1 MQLSQPANNSV
12 QLPEDAALRKIAEG
26 IKSETGEP
34 FFSSLVRHLALVLNC
49 QYAFVSELSK
59 DRLSFRTRAVWG
71 RGQFLQNFDFP
82 LAGTPCEAVLNGH
95 TAHYPE
101 KLCQLFPE
109 DKGLADWAAESYC
122 GVPLVDLSD
131 RVVGH
136 LAIIDDKP
144 MPDGPRGLAIMR
156 ILAARAYAEIERL
169 RAELAIR
176 EGEERLA
183 SILGSAMDAII
194 TFDASRTIEL
204 FNHAAEK
211 IFRCS
216 ADQAIGRTL
225 DSFLTDAFRKVID
238 ESIRKSESDASGAFM
253 WAPGGLI
260 AKRAGGEEFRVE
272 ATISQAG
279 GRDRRLYT
287 LILRDVDE
295 RGRAEMELRL
305 AARKVADLEQVER
318 RMSEQLRQA
327 NEALVQSEEHF
338 RDLFDEAPIAYV
350 HEGLDSRFI
359 QANRAAMRIL
369 GIKPEEIAGMFG
381 KSLVPD
387 TPDAQRR
394 LREALDSIGRG
405 TDTSGV
411 VLELRRKDNGKPVW
425 VQWWSR
431 PAGRGSYTR
440 TMFVDITDQVLMEQ
454 ERVRL
459 EAQNAYLLEE
469 IRSGHNFGNIVGHSR
484 ALEEV
489 LDKVRLVAGTD
500 SSVLVLGETG
510 TGKELIARAIHSSSP
525 RKAQP
530 LIKVNCSALP
540 TGLIESELFGH
551 EKGAFTGA
559 TEKRIGRFELANGG
573 TIFLDEIGEVSAEVQ
588 LKLLR
593 VLQEREFER
602 LGGRETIKV
611 DVRVIAAT
619 NRDLRRAV
627 FEGALREDLYYRLS
641 VFPLR
646 VPPLRERTE
655 DIPLLV
661 HYFVGRHATRIGR
674 RISRVPKAAMER
686 LVAYPWPGNV
696 RELENVI
703 ERAVILSPGPDLEIA
718 AEGLPAPLERADDS
732 DQPPQTHELRQVR
745 VSGGAPIDSTQTL
758 EEIDRTHIVE
768 VLQRTGWKIDGTDG
782 AARLLK
788 LHPSTLRSRIKRL
801 GIRRSASNIS

>member
-1 MQLSQPANNSV
+1 M
-12 QLPEDAALRKIAEG
+12 
-26 IKSETGEP
+26 
-34 FFSSLVRHLALVLNC
+34 
-49 QYAFVSELSK
+49 
-59 DRLSFRTRAVWG
+59 
-71 RGQFLQNFDFP
+71 
-82 LAGTPCEAVLNGH
+82 
-95 TAHYPE
+95 
-101 KLCQLFPE
+101 
-109 DKGLADWAAESYC
+109 
-122 GVPLVDLSD
+122 
-131 RVVGH
+131 RV
-136 LAIIDDKP
+136 
-144 MPDGPRGLAIMR
+144 
-156 ILAARAYAEIERL
+156 
-169 RAELAIR
+169 
-176 EGEERLA
+176 
-183 SILGSAMDAII
+183 
-194 TFDASRTIEL
+194 
-204 FNHAAEK
+204 
-211 IFRCS
+211 
-216 ADQAIGRTL
+216 
-225 DSFLTDAFRKVID
+225 
-238 ESIRKSESDASGAFM
+238 
-253 WAPGGLI
+253 
-260 AKRAGGEEFRVE
+260 
-272 ATISQAG
+272 
-279 GRDRRLYT
+279 
-287 LILRDVDE
+287 
-295 RGRAEMELRL
+295 
-305 AARKVADLEQVER
+305 
-318 RMSEQLRQA
+318 
-327 NEALVQSEEHF
+327 
-338 RDLFDEAPIAYV
+338 
-350 HEGLDSRFI
+350 
-359 QANRAAMRIL
+359 L

-387 TPDAQRR
+387 TPEAQRR

-431 PAGRGSYTR
+431 PAARGRYTR
-440 TMFVDITDQVLMEQ
+440 TMFVDITDRMLMEQ
-454 ERVRL
+454 EQVRL
-459 EAQNAYLLEE
+459 EAQNAYLREE

-484 ALEEV
+484 ALAEV
-489 LDKVRLVAGTD
+489 LDKVRLVAETD
-500 SSVLVLGETG
+500 SSVLILGETG
-510 TGKELIARAIHSSSP
+510 TGKELIARAIHSNGP
-525 RKAQP
+525 RKSRP

-627 FEGALREDLYYRLS
+627 VEGALREDLYYRLG

-703 ERAVILSPGPDLEIA
+703 ERAVILSPGPDLEVA
-718 AEGLPAPLERADDS
+718 VEGLPAPLQRADGS
-732 DQPPQTHELRQVR
+732 NGAHQTREQRQLR

-758 EEIDRTHIVE
+758 DEIDRTHIVE

>member
-26 IKSETGEP
+26 IKSETGER

-49 QYAFVSELSK
+49 QYAFVSELLK

-169 RAELAIR
+169 RAEVAIR

-183 SILGSAMDAII
+183 RILGSAMDAII
-194 TFDASRTIEL
+194 TFGASRTIEL
-204 FNHAAEK
+204 FNNAAEK

-216 ADQAIGRTL
+216 AGQAIGRTL
-225 DSFLTDAFRKVID
+225 DPFLTDAFRKVID
-238 ESIRKSESDASGAFM
+238 ESIRKSDSDASGAFV
-253 WAPGGLI
+253 WAPGGLL
-260 AKRAGGEEFRVE
+260 ARRAGGEEFPVE

-279 GRDRRLYT
+279 VRGRRLYT

-295 RGRAEMELRL
+295 RGRAEE
-305 AARKVADLEQVER
+305 A
-318 RMSEQLRQA
+318 LRQLGLQ
-327 NEALVQSEEHF
+327 NEYLQ
-338 RDLFDEAPIAYV
+338 
-350 HEGLDSRFI
+350 
-359 QANRAAMRIL
+359 
-369 GIKPEEIAGMFG
+369 EEIKA
-381 KSLVPD
+381 
-387 TPDAQRR
+387 A
-394 LREALDSIGRG
+394 
-405 TDTSGV
+405 
-411 VLELRRKDNGKPVW
+411 
-425 VQWWSR
+425 
-431 PAGRGSYTR
+431 
-440 TMFVDITDQVLMEQ
+440 
-454 ERVRL
+454 
-459 EAQNAYLLEE
+459 
-469 IRSGHNFGNIVGHSR
+469 HNFGKIVGQSR
-484 ALEEV
+484 ALAEV

-500 SSVLVLGETG
+500 SSVLILGETG

-525 RKAQP
+525 RKARP

-703 ERAVILSPGPDLEIA
+703 ERAVILSTGSDLEVA
-718 AEGLPAPLERADDS
+718 AEALPAPVERADDS
-732 DQPPQTHELRQVR
+732 DQ
-745 VSGGAPIDSTQTL
+745 APKTDVPRMVQSSARSPNDSPLTL

-782 AARLLK
+782 AALLLK

>member
-1 MQLSQPANNSV
+1 MDLRHSISLALDAGYAPFMQLGQPMNNPV
-12 QLPEDAALRKIAEG
+12 QLPEDAALRQIAEG
-26 IKSETGEP
+26 IKSETGER

-49 QYAFVSELSK
+49 QYAFVSELST
-59 DRLSFRTRAVWG
+59 DRLRFRTRAVWG
-71 RGQFLQNFDFP
+71 RGQFLENFEFP
-82 LAGTPCEAVLNGH
+82 LAGTPCEAVLNGN

-101 KLCQLFPE
+101 NLCQLFPE
-109 DKGLADWAAESYC
+109 DKGLTGWAAESYC

-131 RVVGH
+131 HVVGH

-144 MPDGPRGLAIMR
+144 MLDGPRGIAIMR

-169 RAELAIR
+169 RAETAIK
-176 EGEERLA
+176 EDEERLA

-204 FNHAAEK
+204 FNNAAEK

-216 ADQAIGRTL
+216 AGQAIGRTL
-225 DSFLTDAFRKVID
+225 DPFLTDAFRTVID
-238 ESIRKSESDASGAFM
+238 ESIRKSDANAAGAFV

-260 AKRAGGEEFRVE
+260 AKRAGGEEFAVE

-279 GRDRRLYT
+279 VRGRTLYT

-295 RGRAEMELRL
+295 RGRAEK
-305 AARKVADLEQVER
+305 A
-318 RMSEQLRQA
+318 LRQLSLQ
-327 NEALVQSEEHF
+327 NEYLQ
-338 RDLFDEAPIAYV
+338 
-350 HEGLDSRFI
+350 
-359 QANRAAMRIL
+359 
-369 GIKPEEIAGMFG
+369 EEIKA
-381 KSLVPD
+381 
-387 TPDAQRR
+387 A
-394 LREALDSIGRG
+394 
-405 TDTSGV
+405 
-411 VLELRRKDNGKPVW
+411 
-425 VQWWSR
+425 
-431 PAGRGSYTR
+431 
-440 TMFVDITDQVLMEQ
+440 
-454 ERVRL
+454 
-459 EAQNAYLLEE
+459 
-469 IRSGHNFGNIVGHSR
+469 HNFGKIVGHSR
-484 ALEEV
+484 ALAEV
-489 LDKVRLVAGTD
+489 LENVRLVAETD
-500 SSVLVLGETG
+500 SSVLILGETG

-525 RKAQP
+525 RKGRP

-573 TIFLDEIGEVSAEVQ
+573 TIFLDEIGDVSGEVQ

-619 NRDLRRAV
+619 NRDLQRAV
-627 FEGALREDLYYRLS
+627 AEDSLRQDLYYRLS

-646 VPPLRERTE
+646 VPPLRERAE

-661 HYFVGRHATRIGR
+661 HYFVGRHAARIGR

-703 ERAVILSPGPDLEIA
+703 ERAVILSPGPDLEVA
-718 AEGLPAPLERADDS
+718 AEALPAPLELADDS
-732 DQPPQTHELRQVR
+732 GRAHQADEPRPARASVR
-745 VSGGAPIDSTQTL
+745 APIDNTLTL
-758 EEIDRTHIVE
+758 EDVDRTHIVE

-788 LHPSTLRSRIKRL
+788 LHPSTLRSRIKKL
-801 GIRRSASNIS
+801 GIRRSASSIS

>member
-1 MQLSQPANNSV
+1 MQLVQPANNLV

-26 IKSETGEP
+26 IKSETGER

-49 QYAFVSELSK
+49 QYAFVSELSA
-59 DRLSFRTRAVWG
+59 DRLRFRTRAVWG
-71 RGQFLQNFDFP
+71 RGQFLENFEFP
-82 LAGTPCEAVLNGH
+82 LAGTPCEAVLNGN

-101 KLCQLFPE
+101 NLCQLFPE
-109 DKGLADWAAESYC
+109 DKGLTGWAAESYC

-131 RVVGH
+131 GVVGH

-144 MPDGPRGLAIMR
+144 MLDGPRGIAIMR

-169 RAELAIR
+169 RAETAIK
-176 EGEERLA
+176 EDEERLA

-204 FNHAAEK
+204 FNNAAEK

-216 ADQAIGRTL
+216 AGQAIGRTL
-225 DSFLTDAFRKVID
+225 DSFLTDAFRLVIE
-238 ESIRKSESDASGAFM
+238 ESIRKSDANAAGAFV

-260 AKRAGGEEFRVE
+260 AKRAGGEEFPVE

-279 GRDRRLYT
+279 VRGRRLYT

-295 RGRAEMELRL
+295 RGRAEK
-305 AARKVADLEQVER
+305 A
-318 RMSEQLRQA
+318 LRQLGLQ
-327 NEALVQSEEHF
+327 NEYLQ
-338 RDLFDEAPIAYV
+338 
-350 HEGLDSRFI
+350 
-359 QANRAAMRIL
+359 
-369 GIKPEEIAGMFG
+369 EEIKA
-381 KSLVPD
+381 
-387 TPDAQRR
+387 A
-394 LREALDSIGRG
+394 
-405 TDTSGV
+405 
-411 VLELRRKDNGKPVW
+411 
-425 VQWWSR
+425 
-431 PAGRGSYTR
+431 
-440 TMFVDITDQVLMEQ
+440 
-454 ERVRL
+454 
-459 EAQNAYLLEE
+459 
-469 IRSGHNFGNIVGHSR
+469 HNFGKIVGHSR
-484 ALEEV
+484 ALAEV
-489 LDKVRLVAGTD
+489 LDQVRLVAGTD
-500 SSVLVLGETG
+500 SSVLILGETG
-510 TGKELIARAIHSSSP
+510 TGKELIARAIHSSSS
-525 RKAQP
+525 RKSRP

-602 LGGRETIKV
+602 LGGRETIRV

-619 NRDLRRAV
+619 NRDLGRAV
-627 FEGALREDLYYRLS
+627 LEGALREDLYYRLS

-646 VPPLRERTE
+646 VPPLRERTD

-703 ERAVILSPGPDLEIA
+703 ERAVILSRGPDLEV
-718 AEGLPAPLERADDS
+718 EGLHAPLERADGS
-732 DQPPQTHELRQVR
+732 NGAHQTPEQPQRR
-745 VSGGAPIDSTQTL
+745 VSDGAPIEGTQSL
-758 EEIDRTHIVE
+758 EEIDRAHIVE

-788 LHPSTLRSRIKRL
+788 LHPSTLRSRIKKL
-801 GIRRSASNIS
+801 GIRRSASSIS

>member
-1 MQLSQPANNSV
+1 MDLRHSISLALDAGYAPFMQLGQPMNNPV
-12 QLPEDAALRKIAEG
+12 QLPEDAALRQIAEG
-26 IKSETGEP
+26 IKSETGER

-49 QYAFVSELSK
+49 QYAFVSELST
-59 DRLSFRTRAVWG
+59 DRLRFRTRAVWG
-71 RGQFLQNFDFP
+71 RGQFLENFEFP
-82 LAGTPCEAVLNGH
+82 LAGTPCEAVLNGN

-101 KLCQLFPE
+101 NLCQLFPE
-109 DKGLADWAAESYC
+109 DKGLTGWAAESYC

-131 RVVGH
+131 HVVGH

-144 MPDGPRGLAIMR
+144 MLDGPRGIAIMR

-169 RAELAIR
+169 RAETAIK
-176 EGEERLA
+176 EDEERLA

-204 FNHAAEK
+204 FNNAAEK

-216 ADQAIGRTL
+216 AGQAIGRTL
-225 DSFLTDAFRKVID
+225 DPFLTDAFRTVID
-238 ESIRKSESDASGAFM
+238 ESIRKSDANAAGAFV

-260 AKRAGGEEFRVE
+260 AKRAGGEEFAVE

-279 GRDRRLYT
+279 VRGRTLYT

-295 RGRAEMELRL
+295 RGRAEK
-305 AARKVADLEQVER
+305 A
-318 RMSEQLRQA
+318 LRQLSLQ
-327 NEALVQSEEHF
+327 NEYLQ
-338 RDLFDEAPIAYV
+338 
-350 HEGLDSRFI
+350 
-359 QANRAAMRIL
+359 
-369 GIKPEEIAGMFG
+369 EEIKA
-381 KSLVPD
+381 
-387 TPDAQRR
+387 A
-394 LREALDSIGRG
+394 
-405 TDTSGV
+405 
-411 VLELRRKDNGKPVW
+411 
-425 VQWWSR
+425 
-431 PAGRGSYTR
+431 
-440 TMFVDITDQVLMEQ
+440 
-454 ERVRL
+454 
-459 EAQNAYLLEE
+459 
-469 IRSGHNFGNIVGHSR
+469 HNFGKIVGHSR
-484 ALEEV
+484 ALAEV
-489 LDKVRLVAGTD
+489 LENVRLVAETD
-500 SSVLVLGETG
+500 SSVLILGETG

-525 RKAQP
+525 RKGRP

-573 TIFLDEIGEVSAEVQ
+573 TIFLDEIGDVSGEVQ

-619 NRDLRRAV
+619 NRDLQRAV
-627 FEGALREDLYYRLS
+627 AEDSLRQDLYYRLS

-646 VPPLRERTE
+646 VPPLRERAE

-661 HYFVGRHATRIGR
+661 HYFVGRHAARIGR

-703 ERAVILSPGPDLEIA
+703 ERAVILSPGPDLEVA
-718 AEGLPAPLERADDS
+718 AEALPAPLELADDS
-732 DQPPQTHELRQVR
+732 GRAHQADEPRPARASVR
-745 VSGGAPIDSTQTL
+745 ARIDNTLTL
-758 EEIDRTHIVE
+758 EDIDRTHIVE

-788 LHPSTLRSRIKRL
+788 LHPSTLRSRIKKL
-801 GIRRSASNIS
+801 GIRRSASSIS

>member
-1 MQLSQPANNSV
+1 MDLRHPISLVLDADYAPFMQLGQPTNNSV
-12 QLPEDAALRKIAEG
+12 QFPEDAALRKIAEG
-26 IKSETGEP
+26 IKSETGER

-49 QYAFVSELSK
+49 QYAFVSELST
-59 DRLSFRTRAVWG
+59 DRLRFRTRAVWG
-71 RGQFLQNFDFP
+71 RGQFLENFEFP
-82 LAGTPCEAVLNGH
+82 LAGTPCEAVLNGN

-101 KLCQLFPE
+101 NLCQLFPE
-109 DKGLADWAAESYC
+109 DKGLTGWAAESYC

-131 RVVGH
+131 HVVGH

-144 MPDGPRGLAIMR
+144 MLDGPRGIAIMR

-169 RAELAIR
+169 RAETAIK
-176 EGEERLA
+176 EDEERLA

-204 FNHAAEK
+204 FNNAAEK

-216 ADQAIGRTL
+216 AGQAIGRTL
-225 DSFLTDAFRKVID
+225 DPFLTDAFRTVID
-238 ESIRKSESDASGAFM
+238 ESIRKSDANAAGAFV

-260 AKRAGGEEFRVE
+260 AKRAGGEEFAVE

-279 GRDRRLYT
+279 VRGRTLYT

-295 RGRAEMELRL
+295 RGRAEK
-305 AARKVADLEQVER
+305 A
-318 RMSEQLRQA
+318 LRQLSLQ
-327 NEALVQSEEHF
+327 NEYLQ
-338 RDLFDEAPIAYV
+338 
-350 HEGLDSRFI
+350 
-359 QANRAAMRIL
+359 
-369 GIKPEEIAGMFG
+369 EEIKA
-381 KSLVPD
+381 
-387 TPDAQRR
+387 A
-394 LREALDSIGRG
+394 
-405 TDTSGV
+405 
-411 VLELRRKDNGKPVW
+411 
-425 VQWWSR
+425 
-431 PAGRGSYTR
+431 
-440 TMFVDITDQVLMEQ
+440 
-454 ERVRL
+454 
-459 EAQNAYLLEE
+459 
-469 IRSGHNFGNIVGHSR
+469 HNFGKIVGHSR
-484 ALEEV
+484 ALAEV
-489 LDKVRLVAGTD
+489 LENVRLVAETD
-500 SSVLVLGETG
+500 SSVLILGETG

-525 RKAQP
+525 RKGRP

-573 TIFLDEIGEVSAEVQ
+573 TIFLDEIGDVSGEVQ

-619 NRDLRRAV
+619 NRDLQRAV
-627 FEGALREDLYYRLS
+627 AEGSLRQDLYYRLS

-646 VPPLRERTE
+646 VPPLRERAE

-661 HYFVGRHATRIGR
+661 HYFVGRHAARIGR

-703 ERAVILSPGPDLEIA
+703 ERAVILSPGPDLEVA
-718 AEGLPAPLERADDS
+718 AEALPAPLELADDS
-732 DQPPQTHELRQVR
+732 GRAHQADEPRPARASVR
-745 VSGGAPIDSTQTL
+745 APIANTLTL
-758 EEIDRTHIVE
+758 EDIDRTHIVE

-788 LHPSTLRSRIKRL
+788 LHPSTLRSRIKKL
-801 GIRRSASNIS
+801 GIRRSASSIS